1 MYFEFQ
7 MEKFKT
13 FVRYEKSVD
22 KIETDLA
29 LDSYRIFRA
38 VLVVKSAYIY
48 KKKST
53 DVYLWYETADL
64 FSTKYLRKK
73 IIKNFKSSKIL
84 KSYFEIEE
92 SK

>member
-1 MYFEFQ
+1 MKKQFLIMYFEFQ

-53 DVYLWYETADL
+53 DVYL
-64 FSTKYLRKK
+64 
-73 IIKNFKSSKIL
+73 
-84 KSYFEIEE
+84 
-92 SK
+92 